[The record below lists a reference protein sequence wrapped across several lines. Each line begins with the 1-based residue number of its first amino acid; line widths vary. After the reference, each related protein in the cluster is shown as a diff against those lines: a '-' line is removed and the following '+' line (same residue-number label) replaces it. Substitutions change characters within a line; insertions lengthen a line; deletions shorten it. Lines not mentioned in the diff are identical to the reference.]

1 GVLGYYGF
9 EIYQQMPPV
18 PKSIQTEDGTVIFTE
33 EEILDG
39 QNVWQSIG
47 GQEVGS
53 IWGHGAY
60 QAPDWTAD
68 WLHREALLILDQY
81 AQRDYNKDSE
91 QIRPAKQAGLQIA
104 LQDKIRKNT
113 YDQIIGI
120 IVITNERAKAISELS
135 DYYSGLFTDDPNFDK
150 LR

>member
-1 GVLGYYGF
+1 MNKERKLWILFSAVMILSFGVLGYYGF

-39 QNVWQSIG
+39 QNVWQIIG
-47 GQEVGS
+47 GQEVCS
-53 IWGHGAY
+53 IWRHYAY

-81 AQRDYNKDSE
+81 AQRDYNKDYE
-91 QIRPAKQAGLQIA
+91 QISPAKQAGLQIE

-113 YDQIIGI
+113 YDQNSGI
-120 IVITNERAKAISELS
+120 I
-135 DYYSGLFTDDPNFDK
+135 
-150 LR
+150 